1 MKRLKK
7 AVYSAFFAAGAV
19 HLVACAP
26 ETVYGPPPSGEV
38 NPSASAEE
46 VPEVGYGPTEMPSG
60 PSEETSRTEP
70 QTRETKYDPAAEEIE
85 DVYGPPPAD
94 PEPEETADPEPEE
107 TAGPEEEVPE
117 VVYGPPEYF
126 SPQPVEQG
134 GGEVAVTLYGPPA
147 AFEK

>member
-46 VPEVGYGPTEMPSG
+46 IPEAVNGSTEMSSG

>member
-46 VPEVGYGPTEMPSG
+46 VPEAVYGPTEMPSG

-94 PEPEETADPEPEE
+94 PEPEETAV
-107 TAGPEEEVPE
+107 PEEEVPE

>member
-38 NPSASAEE
+38 NPSASTEE
-46 VPEVGYGPTEMPSG
+46 IPEVVDGPTE
-60 PSEETSRTEP
+60 P
-70 QTRETKYDPAAEEIE
+70 QKPETKYDPAAEEIE

-94 PEPEETADPEPEE
+94 PEPEETA
-107 TAGPEEEVPE
+107 GPEEEVPE
-117 VVYGPPEYF
+117 VVYGPP
-126 SPQPVEQG
+126 
-134 GGEVAVTLYGPPA
+134 A
-147 AFEK
+147 AFEE